1 VIVPGKELE
10 LMIPMR
16 TSFEKYNRVVSKVSL
31 DRMTEIIKEFKN
43 GTSNISGKI

>member
-1 VIVPGKELE
+1 
-10 LMIPMR
+10 MIPMR
-16 TSFEKYNRVVSKVSL
+16 TSFQKFNRAVSKVSL